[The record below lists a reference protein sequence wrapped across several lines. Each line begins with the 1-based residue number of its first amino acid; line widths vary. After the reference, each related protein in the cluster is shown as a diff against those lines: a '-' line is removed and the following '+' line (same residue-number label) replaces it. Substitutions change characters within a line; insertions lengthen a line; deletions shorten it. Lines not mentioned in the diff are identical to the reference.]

1 MGWNPH
7 NRELPVHALLCSC
20 LLFRLPTPLPT
31 RPGAGAQSR
40 TRATGLCGGQRGA
53 PPPVLASCILVP
65 ATKKNKK
72 MPASGDLILKTVV
85 PAVGTV
91 VCFFLYLAPARAVL
105 AARRRGCLGV
115 SVESV
120 ERWVSF
126 FFRPS
131 LFFRGGGG
139 LRRWHTPPLP
149 SMPSG
154 SEGGLRGHG
163 AAWRLRRPFGDRA
176 RATLH
181 ARAFFLVV
189 RGARL
194 GGGQRASFNPFL
206 PHPQRPTRTS
216 TPSPW
221 SPCWPT
227 RE

>member
-1 MGWNPH
+1 MFHGMEPPQP
-7 NRELPVHALLCSC
+7 R
-20 LLFRLPTPLPT
+20 T
-31 RPGAGAQSR
+31 AGA
-40 TRATGLCGGQRGA
+40 RALVFVPPFSSAHPSPDTPRRRRSVPHPRHWSLRWPEGCPPSCPCFLHFGA
-53 PPPVLASCILVP
+53 R
-65 ATKKNKK
+65 NKK
-72 MPASGDLILKTVV
+72 MPASSDLILKTVV